1 MGNMTFTACILVITL
16 KLQIIE
22 QRYKSIMALNACV
35 ISVGGWFLWN
45 ILLGALYANN
55 NEYNVKGGIFDRWGR
70 SGLWWLVLIVSV
82 VACGLLEIGIRAVKG
97 VFWPTDV
104 EVFQALEGDVGVRR
118 RFEGASEMWMQGGRG
133 SGDQEGSLE
142 LEREKAEEEAK
153 REGEIE
159 ELLLSRPGTVEEG
172 RMGMSGVGALERVET
187 EEEIVMVADGG
198 RQRTDLSE
206 MLSHRFGLVR
216 RESLR

>member
-22 QRYKSIMALNACV
+22 QRYKSIMALIACV
-35 ISVGGWFLWN
+35 LSVGGWFLWN

-82 VACGLLEIGIRAVKG
+82 VACALLEIGIRAVKG

-104 EVFQALEGDVGVRR
+104 EVFQTLECDVGVRR
-118 RFEGASEMWMQGGRG
+118 RFETASEMWMQGGRG
-133 SGDQEGSLE
+133 NGDDEGSLE
-142 LEREKAEEEAK
+142 LQRERAAEEAK

-172 RMGMSGVGALERVET
+172 RIGMSGVGALERVET
-187 EEEIVMVADGG
+187 EEEIFMVADGG